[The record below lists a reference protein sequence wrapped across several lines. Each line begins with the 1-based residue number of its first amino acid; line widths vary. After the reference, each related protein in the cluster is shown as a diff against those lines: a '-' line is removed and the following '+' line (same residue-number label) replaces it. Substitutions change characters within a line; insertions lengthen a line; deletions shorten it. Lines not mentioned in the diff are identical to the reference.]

1 MTAHGSIRMITNKF
15 NGLLTYSRGGD
26 ANGFSITARGYHGK
40 WNSSDQIADNAVPL
54 VGFFGTL
61 NPTDGGNSQR
71 YSLQAEWHRQGANS
85 ADENHG
91 LRILL

>member
-1 MTAHGSIRMITNKF
+1 MTIYKF
-15 NGLLTYSRGGD
+15 NGILTYSQGDD

-40 WNSSDQIADNAVPL
+40 WNSSDQIAASAVPL

-71 YSLQAEWHRQGANS
+71 YSLQAEWHRQRREFR
-85 ADENHG
+85 DEDHG
-91 LRILL
+91 LRLLLRPRFLF